1 LKRKQSKD
9 KDKQSIIYIAQPT
22 FNEGNLNMQKTFV
35 IKPEKKVEFVSEEEK
50 EITIEGEAIIAE
62 AEVIEEV
69 KAEEEFTK
77 ELQAEDEQPEVRGMA
92 AKKNEVVEEE
102 KEITIEGEGI
112 NTREEEAVIAE
123 AEVIEEVKA
132 EGEFTKELQ
141 AEGEQPETR
150 GMAAKKNEVVEE
162 GLSKGVQKRKP
173 FKDMNNEEKLN
184 FLIHRPKYIP
194 KVKCQIITLEEKL
207 NGYVLSY
214 EKGYVAIKM
223 MEKTKEIKVKFEDI
237 VHIKMMGL

>member
-1 LKRKQSKD
+1 
-9 KDKQSIIYIAQPT
+9 
-22 FNEGNLNMQKTFV
+22 
-35 IKPEKKVEFVSEEEK
+35 
-50 EITIEGEAIIAE
+50 
-62 AEVIEEV
+62 
-69 KAEEEFTK
+69 
-77 ELQAEDEQPEVRGMA
+77 
-92 AKKNEVVEEE
+92 
-102 KEITIEGEGI
+102 
-112 NTREEEAVIAE
+112 
-123 AEVIEEVKA
+123 
-132 EGEFTKELQ
+132 
-141 AEGEQPETR
+141 R